1 MSTEVT
7 APKHQ
12 VPALFSFWLWAR
24 LRDYGIVLAFVAL
37 LVSLS
42 LSTDTFLRTRNLL
55 NILDQSAPVGIIAC
69 AITICIIAGVFDL
82 STGSIFGVAAV
93 VACKVAKDVD
103 PVLGIGLGILTGLV
117 LGIVN
122 GVLVHATRINS
133 FIGTLAT
140 SIAFRGLAIITTGG
154 MIVTVTNPTFGLLG
168 RSNLLGAKYTVWV
181 FGVFFVITAFLLA
194 RTTFGRAVYAVGGN
208 AEAARL
214 SGIRVGLVRGSCFAL
229 SGLAAGIAGVLSASR
244 TSSAQADLGTGL
256 ELAAIA
262 AAVVGGTSI
271 LGGEGAVWRG
281 VLGVLTLATIGNGFD
296 LLNID
301 TTYQMIFQ
309 GGFILTADAAEQLL
323 RRRT

>member
-103 PVLGIGLGILTGLV
+103 PVLGIGLGIFTGLV

-181 FGVFFVITAFLLA
+181 FGVFFVITGFLLA
-194 RTTFGRAVYAVGGN
+194 RTTFGRAVNWPRACSHPRCGG
-208 AEAARL
+208 RRDKHP
-214 SGIRVGLVRGSCFAL
+214 GRRGR
-229 SGLAAGIAGVLSASR
+229 GLARSPGGSDAGHDRQWLRLAEHRHDLSDDRSGR
-244 TSSAQADLGTGL
+244 VDLD
-256 ELAAIA
+256 
-262 AAVVGGTSI
+262 
-271 LGGEGAVWRG
+271 RG
-281 VLGVLTLATIGNGFD
+281 
-296 LLNID
+296 
-301 TTYQMIFQ
+301 
-309 GGFILTADAAEQLL
+309 
-323 RRRT
+323 RR

>member
-1 MSTEVT
+1 MSTEIT
-7 APKHQ
+7 APK
-12 VPALFSFWLWAR
+12 PRFTGRFSPRR
-24 LRDYGIVLAFVAL
+24 LVRFRDYGFVLVFIALFVF
-37 LVSLS
+37 LS
-42 LSTDTFLRTRNLL
+42 LSTDSFFRTRNFL

-69 AITICIIAGVFDL
+69 AITICIIAGIFDL
-82 STGSIFGVAAV
+82 STGSIFGVAGV
-93 VACKVAKDVD
+93 VACKVAQNGD
-103 PVLGIGLGILTGLV
+103 PTLGIGLGVLTGLV
-117 LGIVN
+117 LGVVN
-122 GVLVHATRINS
+122 GVLVHFTRISS

-140 SIAFRGLAIITTGG
+140 SIVFRGLAIVTTGG
-154 MIVTVTNPTFGLLG
+154 MIVTVTNPAFGFLG
-168 RSNLLGAKYTVWV
+168 RSDLFGAKYTVWV
-181 FGVFFVITAFLLA
+181 LAVFFVITAFLLA

-301 TTYQMIFQ
+301 TTYQMIVQ
-309 GGFILTADAAEQLL
+309 GGLILIAVAADQLL
-323 RRRT
+323 RRRR

>member
-1 MSTEVT
+1 MSTEAT
-7 APKHQ
+7 APKPRLTARIYPRRW
-12 VPALFSFWLWAR
+12 VR
-24 LRDYGIVLAFVAL
+24 LRDYGFVLVFVAL
-37 LVSLS
+37 FLFLS
-42 LSTDTFLRTRNLL
+42 LSTDSFFKTRNFL

-93 VACKVAKDVD
+93 VASKVAKDVD
-103 PVLGIGLGILTGLV
+103 PTLGIGLGILTGLV
-117 LGIVN
+117 LGGVN
-122 GVLVHATRINS
+122 GLLIHVTRINS

-140 SIAFRGLAIITTGG
+140 SIGFRGIAIITTGG
-154 MIVTVTNPTFGLLG
+154 MIVTVTDPTFGFLG
-168 RSNLLGAKYTVWV
+168 RSDLLGAKYTVWV
-181 FGVFFVITAFLLA
+181 FGAFFLVTAFVLA

-244 TSSAQADLGTGL
+244 TSSAQADLGAGL

-271 LGGEGAVWRG
+271 MGGEGAVWRG

-301 TTYQMIFQ
+301 TTYQMIVQ
-309 GGFILTADAAEQLL
+309 GGLILIAVAADQLL
-323 RRRT
+323 RRRS

>member
-7 APKHQ
+7 APKRP
-12 VPALFSFWLWAR
+12 VTARLSFWRWSR

-37 LVSLS
+37 FVALS
-42 LSTDTFLRTRNLL
+42 LSTDTFLRPRNLL

-69 AITICIIAGVFDL
+69 AVTICIIAGVFDL

-93 VACKVAKDVD
+93 VACKVANSVD
-103 PVLGIGLGILTGLV
+103 PIVGIGVGIFTGLV

-122 GVLVHATRINS
+122 GVLVYATRINS

-154 MIVTVTNPTFGLLG
+154 MIVTVTKPTFGLLG
-168 RSNLLGAKYTVWV
+168 RSDLLGAKYTVWV

-301 TTYQMIFQ
+301 TTYQMIVQ
-309 GGFILTADAAEQLL
+309 GGLILIAVAADQLL